1 MPVVRITG
9 GALSVEGTTGGPVD
23 PDFGQPTPPNLPD
36 GPVDP
41 GFGIPLPPVTI
52 WPTPPGISG
61 GPIIPPT
68 YPVDPGYGQGHPRLP
83 HVDGGLPTPPG
94 PVEGGPPI
102 SPGHPDAGLPIPPG
116 HVGGGPMPPSRP
128 ADPGYG
134 QGRPLPPH
142 MWPSP
147 PVTTWPPPQPV
158 YPALPIYLPPGHA
171 SGGPV
176 PPGQPVDPGYGIEMP
191 PGSVWPPLPGIGGK
205 VIALVWIP
213 GYGYRWVVIDPSL
226 EINAGPADPSEP
238 EPKA

>member
-68 YPVDPGYGQGHPRLP
+68 YPVDPGYGQGHPRPP
-83 HVDGGLPTPPG
+83 HVGGAHTSRPCRGRSSDLARSPRCWLAYPTRSRRRWVPC
-94 PVEGGPPI
+94 
-102 SPGHPDAGLPIPPG
+102 HRRGLPIRAT
-116 HVGGGPMPPSRP
+116 VRD
-128 ADPGYG
+128 A
-134 QGRPLPPH
+134 PLPPH

-191 PGSVWPPLPGIGGK
+191 PGSVWPHCRESGARSSRWSGSPATGTGG
-205 VIALVWIP
+205 
-213 GYGYRWVVIDPSL
+213 
-226 EINAGPADPSEP
+226 
-238 EPKA
+238 

>member
-68 YPVDPGYGQGHPRLP
+68 YPVDPGYGQGHPRPP
-83 HVDGGLPTPPG
+83 HVGGG
-94 PVEGGPPI
+94 SAV
-102 SPGHPDAGLPIPPG
+102 PPG
-116 HVGGGPMPPSRP
+116 HVSGGPVPPERP
-128 ADPGYG
+128 TDPGYD
-134 QGRPLPPH
+134 QGRPVPPH
-142 MWPSP
+142 MWPDP
-147 PVTTWPPPQPV
+147 PVHVWPPLQPV
-158 YPALPIYLPPGHA
+158 YPALPIYLPPGHV

-176 PPGQPVDPGYGIEMP
+176 PPERPTDPGYGLELP
-191 PGSVWPPLPGIGGK
+191 PGSVWPPLPGIGGR
-205 VIALVWIP
+205 ILCLVWIP
-213 GYGYRWVVIDPSL
+213 GYGYRWVVLDPSL